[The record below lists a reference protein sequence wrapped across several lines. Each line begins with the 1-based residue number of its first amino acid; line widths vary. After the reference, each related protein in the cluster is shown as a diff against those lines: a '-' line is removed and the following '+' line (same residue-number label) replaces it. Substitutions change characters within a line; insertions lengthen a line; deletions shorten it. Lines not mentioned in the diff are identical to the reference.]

1 MMVAPLISVATVP
14 ALPCLLP
21 PHHQHSDGGF
31 KALSAFLWFW
41 FLSCHINVC
50 VCCQETLFPY
60 IRDNV
65 EQYLRAHWEEE
76 ECQRDVGLLRQ
87 QVRAPH
93 GIGSH

>member
-1 MMVAPLISVATVP
+1 ME
-14 ALPCLLP
+14 
-21 PHHQHSDGGF
+21 GF
-31 KALSAFLWFW
+31 KPFQHFSCC
-41 FLSCHINVC
+41 LSCHINGC

-87 QVRAPH
+87 QVRAPCH
-93 GIGSH
+93 IGSH